1 MEGVKKVVNRIYCG
15 DIEKFAKLSL
25 ADVNKYLRGYGIFT
39 QLYTPKPYMIRI
51 RYKKMTI
58 LLFTGGR
65 FRCMGQCEETCDLMR
80 LKLYS
85 ILKVLCCYKISI
97 NHISSTLSTKIPKD
111 LISLKDFAQ
120 RNAQPGLLYEL
131 ELFPALQLR
140 IWPGVHV
147 NIFQTGSIVILGKN
161 AESLYSTILDWIF
174 LHM

>member
-15 DIEKFAKLSL
+15 EIEKFAKLSL
-25 ADVNKYLRGYGIFT
+25 ADVNKYLRGYGICT
-39 QLYTPKPYMIRI
+39 RLYTPKPYMIRI
-51 RYKKMTI
+51 RSENMTI

-65 FRCMGQCEETCDLMR
+65 FRCMGQCEETCDLMQ

-85 ILKVLCCYKISI
+85 MLKLLCCYKISI
-97 NHISSTLSTKIPKD
+97 SHVSSTLSTKIPKD
-111 LISLKDFAQ
+111 LILLEEFAI
-120 RNAQPGLLYEL
+120 RNAQSGLIYEM

-140 IWPGVHV
+140 MWSGVHV
-147 NIFQTGSIVILGKN
+147 NIFQSGSIVILGKN